1 MHNARVTVP
10 TPLNEPVLSYA
21 PGSSEKTAIKAQLD
35 AFGTSSV
42 EIPLVI
48 GGRDV
53 ATGDVGT
60 CIVPHD
66 HQRQLATYH
75 RGNAETVHQAIA
87 AAAAAPCRGSR
98 GRQFS

>member
-1 MHNARVTVP
+1 MNNARVTVP

-21 PGSSEKTAIKAQLD
+21 PGSPEKTAIKAQLD
-35 AFGTSSV
+35 AFGTALV

-66 HQRQLATYH
+66 HQRQVAAYR
-75 RGNAETVHQAIA
+75 RGNVGTVHQAIA
-87 AAAAAPCRGSR
+87 AAAAARRG
-98 GRQFS
+98 